1 MKTYT
6 TNDFKKWGSQ
16 GGSKSRRTLTTG
28 QSQAMLAA
36 REAKRKAKEI
46 AATEKKI

>member
-16 GGSKSRRTLTTG
+16 GGSKSRRTLTKE

-36 REAKRKAKEI
+36 RDAKRKAREI
-46 AATEKKI
+46 AVPKNK

>member
-16 GGSKSRRTLTTG
+16 GGTKSRRTLTKE

-36 REAKRKAKEI
+36 REAKRKAREMVAPKN
-46 AATEKKI
+46 K